1 MSSSRLKRLE
11 ALRQRRE
18 AEDCR
23 SVHDLSDAELLRLC
37 GLPEGGAT
45 DEDLERL
52 AAGPEGRAGD
62 GSGA

>member
-18 AEDCR
+18 AEDRR
-23 SVHDLSDAELLRLC
+23 SVHDLSDADLLRLC
-37 GLPEGGAT
+37 GLPEGAT

-62 GSGA
+62 GSCP